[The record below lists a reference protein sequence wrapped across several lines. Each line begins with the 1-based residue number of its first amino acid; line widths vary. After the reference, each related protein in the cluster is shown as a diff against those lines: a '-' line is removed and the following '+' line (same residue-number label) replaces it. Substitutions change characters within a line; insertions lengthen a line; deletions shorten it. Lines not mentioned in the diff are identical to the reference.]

1 MKPKLSYHWIIV
13 AACTLIA
20 IIGLGLA
27 NGTLSLYVKPI
38 CDDLGFSRRAYSL
51 VYTIAYLFQMT
62 ACLIFGAVQIRLGGV
77 KQIFLV
83 GATSLIVAFAIYSQA
98 QSISLFYIGAAFFG
112 IGIGYTAAVPLS
124 VMVANWFIEKRGTI
138 LSTIYSGSGIGGIIL
153 NPIVGNWIATAGWR
167 ASYLFSI
174 LLILI
179 FLTPAY
185 ILLKEK
191 PSVMGLLPFGAGSHV
206 AINNDPQTEH
216 SGTTLE
222 QAWKT
227 PVFRRIVGAILL
239 FGISIQPV
247 YVNAAAHL
255 SETGLN
261 PQTVAYIMG
270 SVFLSNTLSKILL
283 GMVNDKYGIKL
294 VLLINNS
301 FFFLGTLLLI
311 FIPNAAF
318 GFVFAAFFGVA
329 YTMTS
334 ITIPMLT
341 ATLYSG
347 HDYGKI
353 LGILVAVQTAGYAL
367 GTPLNGLFFDLFH
380 GYSYS
385 FGLAILLDLIAVSL
399 VLNVLKDKRILTSNN

>member
-1 MKPKLSYHWIIV
+1 MKPKLSYHWIIA

-38 CDDLGFSRRAYSL
+38 CDDLGFSRRAYSM
-51 VYTIAYLFQMT
+51 VYTIAYIFQMT
-62 ACLIFGAVQIRLGGV
+62 ACLTFGAVQNRLGGV
-77 KQIFLV
+77 KQIFLI
-83 GATSLIVAFAIYSQA
+83 GASSLIAAFAIYSQA
-98 QSISLFYIGAAFFG
+98 QSILYFYIGAAFFG

-124 VMVANWFIEKRGTI
+124 VMVANWFIEKKGTI

-185 ILLKEK
+185 ILLREK
-191 PSVMGLLPFGAGSHV
+191 PSVMGLLPFGASSQT
-206 AINNDPQTEH
+206 AINNDPQQEL
-216 SGTTLE
+216 SGTSLE

-227 PVFRRIVGAILL
+227 PLFRRIVGAILL

-255 SETGLN
+255 GEVGLN
-261 PQTVAYIMG
+261 SQIIAIIMG
-270 SVFLSNTLSKILL
+270 VVFLSNTISKILL
-283 GMVNDKYGIKL
+283 GMINDKYGIKL
-294 VLLINNS
+294 VLMINNL
-301 FFFLGTLLLI
+301 FFCIGTLFLI
-311 FIPNAAF
+311 FTPNATF
-318 GFVFAAFFGVA
+318 GFAFASFFGVS

-341 ATLYSG
+341 STLYPG
-347 HDYGKI
+347 RDYGKI
-353 LGILVAVQTAGYAL
+353 LGILVAIQTAGYAL
-367 GTPLNGLFFDLFH
+367 GTPLNGFFFDLFH
-380 GYSYS
+380 SYSYS
-385 FGLAILLDLIAVSL
+385 FGLAILLDLIAVTL
-399 VLNVLKDKRILTSNN
+399 VFNALGDRHV